1 MKCVS
6 ISNVPFALVES
17 EPSTKIDSV
26 KEFLDDL
33 LGHLMFL

>member
-17 EPSTKIDSV
+17 EPSTNIASFE
-26 KEFLDDL
+26 EFLDDL
-33 LGHLMFL
+33 LGPLMVL